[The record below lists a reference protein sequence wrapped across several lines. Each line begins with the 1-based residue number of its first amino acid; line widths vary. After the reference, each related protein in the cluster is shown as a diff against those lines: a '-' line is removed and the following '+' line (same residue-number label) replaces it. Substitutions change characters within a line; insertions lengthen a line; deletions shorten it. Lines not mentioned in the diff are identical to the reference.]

1 MSSSIGGFF
10 EQVKDKVE
18 TTIDKASRRLS
29 HHKGEETASEAKNA
43 TGNAAQNAGD
53 TAKNAGQQAGDVA
66 HKADPTSR

>member
-29 HHKGEETASEAKNA
+29 HHKGEEPAHDAKNTA
-43 TGNAAQNAGD
+43 ENAAQNVGD

-66 HKADPTSR
+66 HNADPTSR